1 MISSA
6 TDSRNPD
13 RFERAA
19 RDAFAFLGF
28 RAEWLGGP
36 GRTDVLLDALVGQD
50 DSYRVIVDCKTS
62 GSGSVTDQQ
71 VDWVTLTEHRAR
83 HDAEYVGIVA
93 PNPAGSRLAERA
105 RQHEVTVMS
114 AEQLGGLCRQHARAP
129 VGLDDYRSLF
139 AAGGMLDTQH
149 VDERADEVGRIVTLA
164 AAVCDTIGERSP
176 TFGRLSARDLFLILA
191 GTPIAEA
198 TSEEELARLLDTL
211 ASPLLEVLNGS
222 PGSGYRLAT
231 SLPVAALRLT
241 NLAKAL
247 DSSAPAPV
255 RGD

>member
-1 MISSA
+1 
-6 TDSRNPD
+6 
-13 RFERAA
+13 
-19 RDAFAFLGF
+19 
-28 RAEWLGGP
+28 
-36 GRTDVLLDALVGQD
+36 
-50 DSYRVIVDCKTS
+50 
-62 GSGSVTDQQ
+62 
-71 VDWVTLTEHRAR
+71 
-83 HDAEYVGIVA
+83 
-93 PNPAGSRLAERA
+93 
-105 RQHEVTVMS
+105 MS

-149 VDERADEVGRIVTLA
+149 VDERADEVGRIVMLA

-255 RGD
+255 RGHESPDRDGEQRRDLKQHLDRIDKTWGLNQRRNNVLARRGETRWIDADEPLTPARANRVEDARKPLPPRPARYALCLLGRMPAS